1 MNHLVFGSRELKAIE
16 VTLFHMCTSIYKI
29 FLACLL
35 CRFFFFFFFNAFE
48 VKQCSLFSLLNFFD
62 KRIFGYQIG

>member
-35 CRFFFFFFFNAFE
+35 CRFFFFFLMLLKLNN
-48 VKQCSLFSLLNFFD
+48 VVCSHC
-62 KRIFGYQIG
+62 

>member
-35 CRFFFFFFFNAFE
+35 CRFFFFFNAFE